1 MCSISLSII
10 AILLRHVCVHGI
22 NETKQL
28 SGANDI
34 KQGCHVLGNYAYI
47 ISNNKPLCSY
57 MIILKMEQRKNL
69 IAFILIKYKKYGD
82 MNILFHHYNYLS
94 LHTRFHNI

>member
-47 ISNNKPLCSY
+47 LNNNKPLCSY
-57 MIILKMEQRKNL
+57 MIILKIEQRKINRIHIDQIHIILL
-69 IAFILIKYKKYGD
+69 INEEIDILVA
-82 MNILFHHYNYLS
+82 S
-94 LHTRFHNI
+94 S